1 MRKPGEPAE
10 PPSCAPVN
18 WNAQAA
24 AARCCRVW
32 TLLDGCTLLL
42 LTVIYAVSV
51 CLRVCCSF
59 SAVRLWLAI
68 THICNVFVS
77 TISAHL
83 GVGEGW
89 KRVTQRDL
97 NRIN

>member
-1 MRKPGEPAE
+1 MRRLLLR
-10 PPSCAPVN
+10 
-18 WNAQAA
+18 AA
-24 AARCCRVW
+24 AVYGRCSMVV
-32 TLLDGCTLLL
+32 LLL